1 MDHRCFSLIMW
12 QLIQTH
18 HDRHQVRTHTLTNET
33 YFPKY
38 TEGQYWYIDYD
49 EHGFG
54 LLLNELLAYDE
65 SFSCEDDSWKDSI
78 VIEDVMKH
86 AVYQGGKAGLVI
98 FCNHGPCK
106 GDSIRLG
113 QLLTKHA
120 EHNLKFSVG
129 DHIKWNMDV
138 SLYQFRWPR
147 QGL

>member
-12 QLIQTH
+12 QLIRTQ
-18 HDRHQVRTHTLTNET
+18 HDRQQVLTHTLTNESYT
-33 YFPKY
+33 PQY
-38 TEGQYWYIDYD
+38 TEGQYWYIEYD

-54 LLLNELLAYDE
+54 MLLNEHLPNGD
-65 SFSCEDDSWKDSI
+65 SSSEDDSWKDSI
-78 VIEDVMKH
+78 VLEDVMKH
-86 AVYQGGKAGLVI
+86 AVYHGDKAGFVI

-106 GDSIRLG
+106 GDSIRLS
-113 QLLTKHA
+113 QLLAKHA

-129 DHIKWNMDV
+129 DHITWHMDV